1 MLLSQSE
8 PFISLALRLARVP
21 PDVRHWQG
29 RKGLCVR
36 VKLLIA
42 AALLAAVA
50 HLATGTAKA
59 QSLCTEPTMP
69 MPVDGTAATADQ
81 MRAVMAAARDFIAQS
96 GLYQECLQKE
106 VDGAKSQAGGQ
117 ASEPALETSV
127 HAKIDASKKA
137 QERVGITVNNA
148 LAAYKNAHP
157 N

>member
-1 MLLSQSE
+1 MLL
-8 PFISLALRLARVP
+8 AGVP
-21 PDVRHWQG
+21 
-29 RKGLCVR
+29 
-36 VKLLIA
+36 
-42 AALLAAVA
+42 VA
-50 HLATGTAKA
+50 HLATGPAKA

-81 MRAVMAAARDFIAQS
+81 MRAVMAAARDYIAQS

-106 VDGAKSQAGGQ
+106 VDGAKAQAASAGQ
-117 ASEPALETSV
+117 PIEPTAEASV

-137 QERVGITVNNA
+137 QERVGVTVNNA

>member
-1 MLLSQSE
+1 LS
-8 PFISLALRLARVP
+8 
-21 PDVRHWQG
+21 
-29 RKGLCVR
+29 VR

-42 AALLAAVA
+42 AVLLAAVPVA
-50 HLATGTAKA
+50 HLVTGPAKA
-59 QSLCTEPTMP
+59 QSLCTEPTLP

-106 VDGAKSQAGGQ
+106 VDGAKSQAAAAGQ
-117 ASEPALETSV
+117 PIEPALEAGV

-137 QERVGITVNNA
+137 QERVGVTVNNA
-148 LAAYKNAHP
+148 LAAYKNSHP

>member
-1 MLLSQSE
+1 M
-8 PFISLALRLARVP
+8 
-21 PDVRHWQG
+21 
-29 RKGLCVR
+29 R

-42 AALLAAVA
+42 AVLLAAGA
-50 HLATGTAKA
+50 HLATSPAKA

-81 MRAVMAAARDFIAQS
+81 MRVAMAAAREFIAQS

-106 VDGAKSQAGGQ
+106 VEAAKSQAAA
-117 ASEPALETSV
+117 ASQPLEPSIEAGV
-127 HAKIDASKKA
+127 RAKIDASQKA
-137 QERVGITVNNA
+137 QERVGVTVNNA